1 MLFYPI
7 FLGWMAR
14 IHPEAP
20 LRSRGLAIDAYAP
33 AVAALR
39 RTAVSNQMEE
49 RLDSSV
55 SKNGEPWW

>member
-1 MLFYPI
+1 
-7 FLGWMAR
+7 MAR

-20 LRSRGLAIDAYAP
+20 ALRSRGLAIDAYAP
-33 AVAALR
+33 AVDALR